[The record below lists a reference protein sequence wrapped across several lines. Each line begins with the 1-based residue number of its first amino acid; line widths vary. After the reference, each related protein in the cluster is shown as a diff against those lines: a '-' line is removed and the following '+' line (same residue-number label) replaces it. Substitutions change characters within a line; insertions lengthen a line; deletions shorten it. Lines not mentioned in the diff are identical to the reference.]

1 MSNCKCTHILIS
13 TLDTT
18 DYLGTKT
25 NIASTILQ
33 STKKKLKVLDFLI
46 FLMSPSTFLI
56 KNPAKSKNTMP
67 NYKCAH
73 LSEYITV
80 S

>member
-1 MSNCKCTHILIS
+1 MSNCKCTPILIS

-33 STKKKLKVLDFLI
+33 STKKFKSFGFLNIPGIPPLFWLKIQRSLKIQCLTI
-46 FLMSPSTFLI
+46 SAHTFL
-56 KNPAKSKNTMP
+56 NAS
-67 NYKCAH
+67 
-73 LSEYITV
+73 
-80 S
+80 